1 MAIDLIRVYSIAV
14 AITSGGV
21 FNNVRSCSG
30 HTFRMIVTMVERV
43 METMRAPYVLDARL
57 VLPSPLAIPLEMMLV
72 RPAGMNAASETV

>member
-1 MAIDLIRVYSIAV
+1 
-14 AITSGGV
+14 
-21 FNNVRSCSG
+21 
-30 HTFRMIVTMVERV
+30 